1 MADTSNLSN
10 YLKDVAD
17 AIRVKK
23 ETTEQIPAANFD
35 TEILSIETG
44 VDTSDATAT
53 VNDII
58 QGKTAYSSNG
68 KISGAIGT
76 IYSSELSDTY
86 ITRNMIDDR
95 PLGGYFITISPDG
108 NYLFFV
114 NGTKL
119 FIYKYSEEAYINT
132 GITHNLDARA
142 SSIVNCSAL
151 DENNNY
157 YIITSRTSAGSGG
170 QVLKFNINDNTIVLV
185 SMLNSDAYNKNI
197 LFYSRDISTKYICSV
212 NTTKTIPN
220 EHNYYNMCISA
231 ISDLDSHI
239 VNVNCVAPNNT
250 SNIKAKTVN
259 IINDNCFIMQQI
271 GLIGTD
277 EYVKS
282 TDLTIINSSTNEFI
296 KNTHIEGSFVPN
308 KSLTYAIVDNNIK
321 SIFIDVNTGSY
332 NVLESTSIIIPNY
345 TSSCLVKWLDDFTII
360 CGDYTTGVVN
370 VYDIDIITNTINLI
384 ASITTIGGNRDVF
397 DRTFNMFFVGPSF
410 VGDSNGFGNNKAFVK
425 LQEGEQKLIS
435 LVRNNITYTN
445 QEITSAID
453 SDLLRGKT
461 AYSNGKKL
469 SGTMPNN
476 GELHYNSSTEEQ
488 TIPAGYT
495 SGGTIAPA
503 PLTDT
508 EYDECLELSEQIL
521 GENISL

>member
-17 AIRVKK
+17 AIRAKK

-35 TEILSIETG
+35 TEILNIETG
-44 VDTSDATAT
+44 IDTSDATAT

-68 KISGAIGT
+68 KISGAIRT

-86 ITRNMIDDR
+86 ITRNMINNR

-114 NGTKL
+114 TGRIL
-119 FIYKYSEEAYINT
+119 SIYKYIEEVYINT
-132 GITHNLDARA
+132 GITYLLDMDAA
-142 SSIVNCSAL
+142 SIVNCSAL

-157 YIITSRTSAGSGG
+157 YIITSRTSLRAGGY
-170 QVLKFNINDNTIVLV
+170 VLKFNINDNTIVSV
-185 SMLNSDAYNKNI
+185 DTLNSDKYNKDI
-197 LFYSRDISTKYICSV
+197 MQYSRDISTKYICAV
-212 NTTKTIPN
+212 NATDTISD
-220 EHNYYNMCISA
+220 EYNYYNMCISA
-231 ISDLDSHI
+231 ISDLNSHI

-250 SNIKAKTVN
+250 SNIRAKTVN

-321 SIFIDVNTGSY
+321 SIFIDVDTGSY

-345 TSSCLVKWLDDFTII
+345 TSSCLVKWLDDSTII
-360 CGDYTTGVVN
+360 CGDYITGVIN
-370 VYDIDIITNTINLI
+370 VYDIDIITNTINPVV
-384 ASITTIGGNRDVF
+384 SITTLSGNNVSF

-410 VGDSNGFGNNKAFVK
+410 VGNSNEFGNNKAFVK

-445 QEITSAID
+445 QEITSATD

-469 SGTMPNN
+469 SGTIPNN
-476 GELHYNSSTEEQ
+476 GELNYNSSTEEQ
-488 TIPAGYT
+488 IIPAGYT

-521 GENISL
+521 GENVSL